1 MKTSFEHLL
10 AMKDRGE
17 KITMLTCYDY
27 PTALWQEAAGVKVIF
42 VGDSVGRN
50 VLGYESEREVTM
62 DDMLHHLKA
71 VRRGVQDAYLL
82 ADMPF
87 GSYDTPQAALDNALR
102 FVSLGADGVKLE
114 GAREDV
120 VVALAERGLDVCG
133 HLGLT
138 PQIHERMRL
147 QARTADAAIR
157 VLRDALAMERAGA
170 GLLVLELVPEEVG
183 RLITERLTIPT
194 IGIGAGAFTDGQV
207 LVVNDLLG
215 FIAYNLRH
223 LTQYEDLNGRS
234 RGALA
239 HWVQDVEA
247 GAFPGEGHAR
257 HLAEDEMAELEA
269 LAADIP

>member
-1 MKTSFEHLL
+1 MKTRLEHLL
-10 AMKDRGE
+10 AMKGRGE
-17 KITMLTCYDY
+17 KISMLTCYDY
-27 PTALWQEAAGVKVIF
+27 PTAVWQEVAGVKVIF

-87 GSYDTPQAALDNALR
+87 GSYDTPQLALDNALR

-120 VVALAERGLDVCG
+120 VSALSERGLDVCG

-138 PQIHERMRL
+138 PQIHEKMRL
-147 QARTADAAIR
+147 QARTADAAIQL
-157 VLRDALAMERAGA
+157 LRDALAMERAGA
-170 GLLVLELVPEEVG
+170 GLMVLELIPEEVG
-183 RLITERLTIPT
+183 RLVTRRLTIPT

-215 FIAYNLRH
+215 INAYSLRH
-223 LTQYEDLNGRS
+223 LTQYEDLDGRS
-234 RGALA
+234 RSALVR
-239 HWVQDVEA
+239 WVRDVEA
-247 GAFPGEGHAR
+247 GVFPGGGHAQ
-257 HLAEDEMAELEA
+257 HLPEEQMAELEA
-269 LAADIP
+269 LAADVH